1 MTTTPTHESLWKQ
14 IAQMVEQGISLI
26 PVHDQGERK
35 KTPYSGW
42 KQFQARIATTA
53 ELNAALDQYRTTA
66 VAMVCGAVSGN
77 MEVID
82 VDVKNWQGIDALVLT
97 TIKELYPDLAAIL
110 RVHRTPSGGL
120 HIIYRIS
127 DNEAEGNQKLAHAS
141 QDAGCAI
148 ETRGTGGYVLMPPS
162 LGYTQLGDRPIPTLT
177 WAQRCSLIELCRS
190 FNRKV
195 TVVKERK
202 PSKHEQ
208 DYYSENPWDHFAGSD
223 QAPSALP
230 WPQLK
235 HTSHHVYYTRPGGD
249 GIGAAFDLDR
259 RFYYFF
265 TSSSAYTPSKG
276 YSAGHVFAIENHNG
290 DMRAAH
296 AALVGMGF
304 GRVRPD
310 KERTTAERLAR
321 ANKPLPANF
330 SEAATNLHAEVT
342 AKLATQYPHGVLW
355 SDGDHGIVIDREPL
369 QTVAAA
375 LGFCLYRGELRQVQD
390 QLLHPRTERDF
401 IDTLKAYIT
410 EEDADHYCSIA
421 GAFEAFCERHAKYTI
436 SRMPIIAPHQVLR
449 DTRTTAYK
457 FYSNGILQ
465 ITANGR
471 ELIDYSTIDSFVP
484 SEKMLHRAFTDS
496 PDISGKYDQFL
507 SLAIGMS
514 EELKKVVGYLTHD
527 YRDETQGWIVVLCE
541 SCADPRD
548 GGGSGKSA
556 FCDLLK
562 PVSSVSVKNAV
573 QFTYD
578 ERSFGS
584 WKGERIFV
592 IADAPKD
599 FKYDWLKESATG
611 TLTLRKMHR
620 DAIDVPTED
629 APKFLISTN
638 YSVASQDGGLDRRV
652 VPLEFTNFFNRGLSI
667 QDHFGCH
674 FPTGWSEPDWSAYD
688 NFVATCIQLFLAAP
702 KLERPQLS
710 VGGMEK
716 KLRQKHGEHAYEFV
730 EERLASWIP
739 RGHVPVSEIREAL
752 RQYCIEQGLAIS
764 YQPSLKRVTSCIRDI
779 SHRDGIPCN
788 HNSAVRINSIV
799 TKCVKWGAAE
809 VDADTNDD
817 TLPY

>member
-1 MTTTPTHESLWKQ
+1 MTNTHESLWKQ

-26 PVHDQGERK
+26 PVHDQGDRK

-53 ELNAALDQYRTTA
+53 ELNASLEQYRTTA

-162 LGYTQLGDRPIPTLT
+162 LGYSQLGDRPIPTLT

-230 WPQLK
+230 WPQCK

-249 GIGAAFDLDR
+249 GIGASFDLDKR
-259 RFYYFF
+259 YYYFF

-296 AALVGMGF
+296 AALVAQGF
-304 GRVRPD
+304 GKVRPD
-310 KERTTAERLAR
+310 KERATAERLAR

-330 SEAATNLHAEVT
+330 SEAASNLHAEVT
-342 AKLATQYPHGVLW
+342 AKLATQYPHGVFW

-401 IDTLKAYIT
+401 IDALKAYIT
-410 EEDADHYCSIA
+410 EEDLDLYNAIA

-449 DTRTTAYK
+449 DTRSAAYK

-465 ITANGR
+465 ITANGH
-471 ELIDYSTIDSFVP
+471 ELLDYNAVDSLVP
-484 SEKMLHRAFTDS
+484 SEKLLRREFTDA
-496 PDISGKYDQFL
+496 PDLPGRYADYL
-507 SLAIGMS
+507 DRAIGMS
-514 EELKKVVGYLTHD
+514 DHLLQVIGYLAHD
-527 YRDETQGWIVVLCE
+527 YRDAAQGWIVVLTE
-541 SCADPRD
+541 ACADARD
-548 GGGSGKSA
+548 GGGAGKSA
-556 FCDLLK
+556 FCELLK
-562 PVSSVSVKNAV
+562 PITTVTVKNAV

-584 WKGERIFV
+584 WRGERVFV

-611 TLTLRKMHR
+611 TLTVRKMHR

-629 APKFLISTN
+629 APKFLVNTNHTFAST
-638 YSVASQDGGLDRRV
+638 DGGMGRRV
-652 VPLEFTNFFNRGLSI
+652 VPLEFTNFFNAERSI
-667 QDHFGCH
+667 DQYYNAY
-674 FPTGWSEPDWSAYD
+674 FPNDFTADDWTNYD
-688 NFVATCIQLFLAAP
+688 NLMATAIKHFLAVA
-702 KLERPQLS
+702 KLSRPQLS
-710 VGGMEK
+710 VGGTEK
-716 KLRQKHGEHAYEFV
+716 QLRQKHGETAYEFV
-730 EERLASWIP
+730 TERINDWRA
-739 RGHVPVSEIREAL
+739 RVRVPMSEIREAL
-752 RQYCIEQGLAIS
+752 RLYCEEQGVSMA
-764 YQPSLKRVTSCIRDI
+764 YRPTMKRICACIRDFDK
-779 SHRDGIPCN
+779 SCRVN
-788 HNSAVRINSIV
+788 INSRIGYEQ
-799 TKCVKWGAAE
+799 VKLIAWD
-809 VDADTNDD
+809 DAQAQDRDD
-817 TLPY
+817 AQAQDNELPY